1 MTNETSPWDGR
12 NYAAKEPALSEMRD
26 ALEMP
31 ADETLPMGLGSPN
44 PSEVERA
51 RWMPDGGVDMPSGSG
66 MPAGSVLPTGIGV
79 PESTGYPAGGEV
91 PLGGPVPAAS
101 PMPNSFGYADSGV
114 NASNSTVNPGA
125 NTGSNGSPSFVPP
138 GNEGSHTVSV
148 PSGAKSG
155 WVKPALVGGLVGALL
170 SSAVLGTALVAT
182 RKENSKVAT
191 PSLPSATTTSGTATS
206 GKVGTPKDL
215 STTPLGSVID
225 PKLPPPLRIRE
236 VLSAVQPAVVS
247 IATQSGFALNEFD
260 PSGAGTGM
268 VVTPD
273 GYILTNNH
281 VIPQESSVKVTFSD
295 RKVRN
300 AVVVGRDPSNDVAL
314 IKVEAKNLPTVK
326 LGSSKA
332 LQVGDQVVAIGNAL
346 ALPGGPTVT
355 TGIVSALNRS
365 LEGDGETLEGLVQ
378 TDAAINP
385 GNSGG
390 PLVNTSGEVV
400 GMNTAII
407 RNTANIGFSIA
418 SDRISPIL
426 EKLKKNAVAGA
437 DLFKPRTFLGVTM
450 YELTPDMVDR
460 FGLGT
465 DKGVLVTDVNIGS
478 PADNAGLQAGDVVVK
493 FDGKTVTKSEDLKT
507 LVQAK
512 KPGDVVVV
520 EWVTRDRRKMS
531 ASIELGSARRVAP
544 QPLPTDDRNEN
555 PLFP

>member
-12 NYAAKEPALSEMRD
+12 NYAAKDPALSELRD
-26 ALEMP
+26 ALETP
-31 ADETLPMGLGSPN
+31 ADQTLPMWSGSPN
-44 PSEVERA
+44 PSEAERA

-79 PESTGYPAGGEV
+79 PVSTGYPAGGEV
-91 PLGGPVPAAS
+91 PLGGPVPPAS

-114 NASNSTVNPGA
+114 NASNSTVNHA
-125 NTGSNGSPSFVPP
+125 ASTGSNGSPSFVPP
-138 GNEGSHTVSV
+138 GNEGSHTVAV
-148 PSGAKSG
+148 PSVGKSG

-191 PSLPSATTTSGTATS
+191 PLPSATTTSGTSTS
-206 GKVGTPKDL
+206 GKVSTPKDL

-236 VLSAVQPAVVS
+236 LLSAVQPAVVS

-268 VVTPD
+268 VVTQD

-281 VIPQESSVKVTFSD
+281 VIAQASSVKVTFSD

-300 AVVVGRDPSNDVAL
+300 AVVVGTDPSNDVAL

-426 EKLKKNAVAGA
+426 EKLKNNAVAGA

-450 YELTPDMVDR
+450 YELTPDLVDR

-512 KPGDVVVV
+512 KPGDAVVV

-531 ASIELGSARRVAP
+531 ATIELGSARRVAP

>member
-1 MTNETSPWDGR
+1 MVASAVDSVDPDFDHGHDTTQPNLTELNLDAEQPDLIEPNLAEPIRTSHD
-12 NYAAKEPALSEMRD
+12 
-26 ALEMP
+26 
-31 ADETLPMGLGSPN
+31 
-44 PSEVERA
+44 ERA
-51 RWMPDGGVDMPSGSG
+51 RWMPDSVEMPTGSGMPSGSG
-66 MPAGSVLPTGIGV
+66 VPDSAGYPSSAGV
-79 PESTGYPAGGEV
+79 PT
-91 PLGGPVPAAS
+91 GGPVPPVS
-101 PMPNSFGYADSGV
+101 PMPNSFGYLDSGV
-114 NASNSTVNPGA
+114 A
-125 NTGSNGSPSFVPP
+125 SPSPTPPGIESPHTVPP
-138 GNEGSHTVSV
+138 VVNVA
-148 PSGAKSG
+148 PAKSG
-155 WVKPALVGGLVGALL
+155 WAKPAVVGGLVGALL

-182 RKENSKVAT
+182 RNENNKIAT
-191 PSLPSATTTSGTATS
+191 PSVTVPAATS
-206 GKVGTPKDL
+206 ASGKASTQKELAPAPVGAT
-215 STTPLGSVID
+215 ID
-225 PKLPPPLRIRE
+225 PKLPPPLKIRE
-236 VLSAVQPAVVS
+236 LLMTVQPAVVS

-260 PSGAGTGM
+260 PTGAGTGM
-268 VVTPD
+268 VVTED

-281 VIPQESSVKVTFSD
+281 VIEQASSVKVTFAD

-300 AVVVGRDPSNDVAL
+300 AVVVGTDPSNDVAL
-314 IKVEAKNLPTVK
+314 IKVEAKGLPTVK

-365 LEGDGETLEGLVQ
+365 LQGDGETLEGLVQ

-390 PLVNTSGEVV
+390 PLVNTAGEVV

-426 EKLKKNAVAGA
+426 EKLKKNAVAGG
-437 DLFKPRTFLGVTM
+437 DVFKPRTFLGVTM
-450 YELTPDMVDR
+450 YELTPDMVER

-512 KPGDVVVV
+512 KPGDVVVI

-531 ASIELGSARRVAP
+531 ANIELGSARRVAP
-544 QPLPTDDRNEN
+544 QPLPTEDPTDEN